1 MTILTNLFFPLL
13 SLVVQVNSL
22 PFYVDVTEESGI
34 NFVHQTGSA
43 GQFYL
48 PETMGSGATFFD
60 YDSDGDVDLYLVNS
74 GHFDNS
80 SEVVPNTLYR
90 NDGDNQFTNVTRQAK
105 IGHTS
110 YEMGAIAA
118 DYDNDGDTDLYVTNF
133 GSNVLY
139 RNNGDGT
146 FSDVSQQARI
156 DDARWSTSAAF
167 LDYDLDGWLDLYVV
181 NYLDYTLK
189 TDKPC
194 KENGLRTYCHPRH
207 FDGMDDVLYRNNRDG
222 TFTDV
227 TKISGVFSKV
237 EAKGLG
243 VVTGD
248 YNNDGWPDIYVAND
262 DTPNFL
268 YKNLGDGT
276 FEDVGLWAG
285 VGYSEEGVPEAGMG
299 TDMGDYDN
307 DGWFDIFVT
316 NLSYEVNRLYRNN
329 HDGTFTDVSYAARL
343 AEQSLLKLA
352 FGTRFLD
359 FDNDGYLDLFVAN
372 GHLLPNIQEM
382 TDTLRYAQT
391 NQWFRNKGDGTYL
404 DVSEKLGGCESR
416 CNLCGL

>member
-167 LDYDLDGWLDLYVV
+167 LDYDLDGWLDL
-181 NYLDYTLK
+181 
-189 TDKPC
+189 
-194 KENGLRTYCHPRH
+194 
-207 FDGMDDVLYRNNRDG
+207 M
-222 TFTDV
+222 
-227 TKISGVFSKV
+227 
-237 EAKGLG
+237 
-243 VVTGD
+243 
-248 YNNDGWPDIYVAND
+248 
-262 DTPNFL
+262 
-268 YKNLGDGT
+268 
-276 FEDVGLWAG
+276 
-285 VGYSEEGVPEAGMG
+285 
-299 TDMGDYDN
+299 
-307 DGWFDIFVT
+307 
-316 NLSYEVNRLYRNN
+316 
-329 HDGTFTDVSYAARL
+329 
-343 AEQSLLKLA
+343 LL
-352 FGTRFLD
+352 TIWII
-359 FDNDGYLDLFVAN
+359 
-372 GHLLPNIQEM
+372 P
-382 TDTLRYAQT
+382 
-391 NQWFRNKGDGTYL
+391 
-404 DVSEKLGGCESR
+404 
-416 CNLCGL
+416 